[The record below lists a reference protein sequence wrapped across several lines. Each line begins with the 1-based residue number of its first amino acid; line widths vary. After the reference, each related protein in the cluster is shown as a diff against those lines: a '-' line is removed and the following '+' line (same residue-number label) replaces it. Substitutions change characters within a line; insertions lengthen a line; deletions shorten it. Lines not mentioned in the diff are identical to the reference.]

1 MMQMLKKI
9 FGLKEKKE
17 IILKTNSVYFDFFI
31 DNAREVRVSI
41 VAAVKKVKN
50 KEGNV
55 QKAAVAHFEFYDA
68 NGERVEVEGNSLSMS
83 SAVGMYKYLELN
95 DKGQVSTEL
104 TLNVGERVKSMRLGL
119 RGWDRNVSVVLK
131 EKPKVKLIKNE
142 IFEINKDAEEKN
154 TDLGVYEYRP
164 VERERLKRKP
174 KVFVVK
180 VKEESFNR
188 KGLVKVLSFVDMRFS
203 GSDRLRNSALVSFE
217 YLDVHEK
224 VLMPDE
230 GLAISQAVGAYRY
243 LEVRPGSVAETAVE
257 ITIPKECV
265 KIKISLVSWTNEL
278 DVYVKDSPLVDLI
291 QEEGKGS
298 ASIQNRI
305 DEIVERSLAGKGLVF
320 LYTTAPLMGHTSL
333 GLRPNRMAREYAK
346 LGYSV
351 VFFPFSRVPD
361 NEIKYQEN
369 IFQFNR
375 DCVGPLLEKAAI
387 FKNLKV
393 MFVCSSFPD
402 TSAIAAVDFAK
413 SYGWKTLYEVR
424 DEMEE
429 FNRVGYSVWYR
440 SRLEAYMCHRA
451 DRVTTVSPALRD
463 KMIILGAKPE
473 KTVVIPNAVEEGFI
487 KKAEVTRKNRITRI
501 GRAESVKVGYIGHL
515 TPSWFDWPWIIEAA
529 RELPD
534 TEFEIIGHG
543 LPEGLPELPNLKILG
558 PKTHDEFLEICR
570 TWKVGLIPFKPS
582 RLTKAVDPNK
592 LFEYLAVGLSV
603 VSSDMGSVNASPVT
617 YVYKNKKELVEK
629 IKMALATDLEECDL
643 NKMEKYIFKATWNN
657 RAKSTLNW
665 VFG

>member
-1 MMQMLKKI
+1 MIQMLKKI
-9 FGLKEKKE
+9 FGLKKKKE
-17 IILKTNSVYFDFFI
+17 IMLKTDSVYFDFFT

-41 VAAVKKVKN
+41 LAAIKKIKN

-55 QKAAVAHFEFYDA
+55 KKAAVAHFEFYDA
-68 NGERVEVEGNSLSMS
+68 KGERVEVEGNSLAIS
-83 SAVGMYKYLELN
+83 SVVGMYRYLDLN
-95 DKGQVSTEL
+95 IEEEVFTEL
-104 TLNVGERVKSMRLGL
+104 TLNVGERVRFIRLGL
-119 RGWDRNVSVVLK
+119 RVWDKNFSIAIK
-131 EKPKVKLIKNE
+131 EKPKVKLVKNE
-142 IFEINKDAEEKN
+142 IFEIDKDAEEKN
-154 TDLGVYEYRP
+154 TGIEVYDYSP
-164 VERERLKRKP
+164 VERDKLKRKP
-174 KVFVVK
+174 KIFMIK
-180 VKEESFNR
+180 VKEENFNR
-188 KGLVKVLSFVDMRFS
+188 KGLVRVLSFVELKFS

-217 YLDVHEK
+217 YLDAHEK

-243 LEVRPGSVAETAVE
+243 LEVSPGKVVETAVE
-257 ITIPKECV
+257 ITIPKGCE
-265 KIKISLVSWTNEL
+265 KIKISLMSWTNEL
-278 DVYVKDSPLVDLI
+278 DVYVKGSPLVDLI
-291 QEEGKGS
+291 QEEGKER
-298 ASIQNRI
+298 INVHDYI
-305 DEIVERSLAGKGLVF
+305 DEIVERSLTGKGLIF
-320 LYTTAPLMGHTSL
+320 LYTTAPLMGHASL

-361 NEIKYQEN
+361 NEIKYQNN

-375 DCVGPLLEKAAI
+375 DCVGQLLEKAAL

-402 TSAIAAVDFAK
+402 TTAIAAVDFAK

-440 SRLEAYMCHRA
+440 SRLEAYMCHRV

-463 KMIILGAKPE
+463 KMIILGAEPG

-487 KKAEVTRKNRITRI
+487 KKAEVTRRNRIT
-501 GRAESVKVGYIGHL
+501 GQGKAESVKVGYIGHL
-515 TPSWFDWPWIIEAA
+515 TPSWFDWPWVIEAA

-543 LPEGLPELPNLKILG
+543 VPEGLPELTNLKILG
-558 PKTHDEFLEICR
+558 PKTHDEFLEICN

-582 RLTKAVDPNK
+582 RLTKSVDPNK

-603 VSSDMGSVNASPVT
+603 VSSDMGSVNESPLT
-617 YVYKNKKELVEK
+617 YVYKNKKELIEG
-629 IKMALATDLEECDL
+629 IKDALVLDL
-643 NKMEKYIFKATWNN
+643 NESDLSKIEKYISKATWKN

-665 VFG
+665 VFS